1 MAFVNLARTETG
13 HCEQGTKR
21 QRDDPMRFAESIRTF
36 WDDLFYSSLVQ
47 RLETD
52 LLMARSDL
60 QQLRQD
66 KDQVIAD
73 LRLDKNI
80 MSAKI
85 AMYESNINL
94 RVGISPASKRLELPH
109 FPSFSSPPP
118 KTRWQME
125 QDAND
130 ARNAKE
136 LAEEEALEKSA
147 KG

>member
-1 MAFVNLARTETG
+1 M
-13 HCEQGTKR
+13 
-21 QRDDPMRFAESIRTF
+21 SIAAKIREF

-73 LRLDKNI
+73 IRLDKNL
-80 MSAKI
+80 MAAKI
-85 AMYESNINL
+85 AMYELNINQ
-94 RVGISPASKRLELPH
+94 RVGINPASKRMENPH
-109 FPSFSSPPP
+109 FPDFSSPPP

-136 LAEEEALEKSA
+136 LAEEAAAKA
-147 KG
+147 KGA